1 MYLWICL
8 LEKTLE
14 KMTNS
19 TMKGFILGAAVT
31 AVIQSSSATTVMVV
45 GFVNSGI
52 MKLRQAIGIIMGANV
67 GTTITSWIL
76 SLSGIEGDSL
86 ILLMFCNSEKK
97 KHLGT
102 IFLGFGILMVGMDQM
117 SAAVEPLSDDPT
129 FTGFLTLFNNP
140 VFGILAGA
148 LLTAV
153 IQSSSASVGIL
164 QALSKTGAISY
175 SMAIPI
181 VMGQNIEYRHLR
193 NRTYFLYRCKEKRK
207 ACRICTSLLQYYRHT
222 RNLCIVLRF

>member
-1 MYLWICL
+1 
-8 LEKTLE
+8 
-14 KMTNS
+14 
-19 TMKGFILGAAVT
+19 
-31 AVIQSSSATTVMVV
+31 
-45 GFVNSGI
+45 
-52 MKLRQAIGIIMGANV
+52 
-67 GTTITSWIL
+67 
-76 SLSGIEGDSL
+76 
-86 ILLMFCNSEKK
+86 MFCNSEKK

-164 QALSKTGAISY
+164 QALSKTGTISY

-181 VMGQNIEYRHLR
+181 VMGQNIG
-193 NRTYFLYRCKEKRK
+193 T
-207 ACRICTSLLQYYRHT
+207 
-222 RNLCIVLRF
+222 